1 MAEVVS
7 QCVHLHLLASPFLC
21 SCKGTCT
28 TNGFKR
34 PDKHG
39 QGGGRIGDDGDDA
52 AGDAGDVDIAG
63 EMLMLLLM
71 MSR

>member
-1 MAEVVS
+1 M
-7 QCVHLHLLASPFLC
+7 CTCTCLPLLSFARARELV
-21 SCKGTCT
+21 T

-52 AGDAGDVDIAG
+52 AGDVDIAG